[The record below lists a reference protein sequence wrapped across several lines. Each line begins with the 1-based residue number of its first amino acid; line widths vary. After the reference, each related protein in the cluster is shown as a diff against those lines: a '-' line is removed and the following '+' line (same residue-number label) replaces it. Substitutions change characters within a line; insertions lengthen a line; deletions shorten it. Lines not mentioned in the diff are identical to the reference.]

1 MIGIVFASLLTTA
14 IGPTAAIA
22 DQQMPPEQMNVAFEQ
37 LAAGDSAEAIEEL
50 RRSEYANDPARL
62 INLGTAYAQSGDYK
76 KAAKFFRA
84 ALASGTQYRLELA
97 DGSWMDSRQ
106 AARLALAN
114 LNSKTTLAMR

>member
-14 IGPTAAIA
+14 MGPTAAIVE
-22 DQQMPPEQMNVAFEQ
+22 QQMQPEQMDVAFEQ
-37 LAAGDSAEAIEEL
+37 LVAGNSAEAIEDL
-50 RRSEYANDPARL
+50 QKSDRANDPALL
-62 INLGTAYAQSGDYK
+62 INLGTAHAQAGDYK

-84 ALASGTQYRLELA
+84 SLASDMQYRLELA
-97 DGSWMDSRQ
+97 DGSWIDSRQ